1 MLWRNQKEELK
12 EKKKKLKKKK
22 RSLLEFIMSSKFDWS
37 TKEFYYDTLK
47 EFMWTK
53 KIKSVNEINFW
64 R

>member
-1 MLWRNQKEELK
+1 MN
-12 EKKKKLKKKK
+12 
-22 RSLLEFIMSSKFDWS
+22 SKFDW
-37 TKEFYYDTLK
+37 KAKKFYSDTLK

>member
-1 MLWRNQKEELK
+1 MNT
-12 EKKKKLKKKK
+12 
-22 RSLLEFIMSSKFDWS
+22 KFDWNTIKFCS
-37 TKEFYYDTLK
+37 DTLK

>member
-1 MLWRNQKEELK
+1 MN
-12 EKKKKLKKKK
+12 
-22 RSLLEFIMSSKFDWS
+22 SIFDWN
-37 TKEFYYDTLK
+37 TIKFYSDTLK

>member
-1 MLWRNQKEELK
+1 MLWKKQKKELK
-12 EKKKKLKKKK
+12 EKKK
-22 RSLLEFIMSSKFDWS
+22 RSLVKIIMGSKFDWS

-53 KIKSVNEINFW
+53 KLKSVNEINFW